1 MHTTKSLP
9 LKGLA
14 VGGEVSASPGVRGWE
29 RSVMGRQGQ
38 GRWELGHPEGGG
50 GESGG
55 ALGKAGCVC
64 VCFPTGD
71 LGFSSLGLAISYYL
85 STCLLGS
92 KISCLLPSPH
102 LLLFFKLMSFLTLCC
117 HFKGLEVTVQLDRMS
132 SVWLCFSIC

>member
-1 MHTTKSLP
+1 MIRRRTNSGPACSAAL
-9 LKGLA
+9 LCA
-14 VGGEVSASPGVRGWE
+14 YVSQQHVDPGHWAWWVIVRGILQIGW
-29 RSVMGRQGQ
+29 
-38 GRWELGHPEGGG
+38 L
-50 GESGG
+50 
-55 ALGKAGCVC
+55 CVC
-64 VCFPTGD
+64 LCFPTGD

-132 SVWLCFSIC
+132 SVWLCFSVYMLIEAQRVAK